1 MFARVLFPTDL
12 SAYADSV
19 LACLPELKSA
29 GLREVVLLSVI
40 RPSGVP
46 MPETVNRESLEYG
59 RWSLGEN

>member
-1 MFARVLFPTDL
+1 VSLRCLQESFSRQI
-12 SAYADSV
+12 YSV